1 MGFVFLHFTLPKN
14 RAILSTLYKTI
25 ADESW
30 RFLHIF
36 GILALEG
43 PTVSSEA
50 EQQAWV
56 ETWARRI
63 DALGLS
69 SVTLSLLE
77 TARAFGF
84 LGSQA
89 LLMAQP
95 LVTDLV
101 NDTTVERAVTL
112 LDSPE
117 LLERLRAY
125 LEGEER

>member
-1 MGFVFLHFTLPKN
+1 M
-14 RAILSTLYKTI
+14 LYKSI
-25 ADESW
+25 PGENW
-30 RFLHIF
+30 RIFHIF
-36 GILALEG
+36 GILNVEMK
-43 PTVSSEA
+43 SELK
-50 EQQAWV
+50 QPAWV

-77 TARAFGF
+77 TARALGF

-95 LVTDLV
+95 LVTDLA

-125 LEGEER
+125 LEGE

>member
-1 MGFVFLHFTLPKN
+1 M
-14 RAILSTLYKTI
+14 
-25 ADESW
+25 
-30 RFLHIF
+30 
-36 GILALEG
+36 
-43 PTVSSEA
+43 SSEA
-50 EQQAWV
+50 EQQKWV

-69 SVTLSLLE
+69 PAALSLLE
-77 TARAFGF
+77 VAHAFGF

-95 LVTDLV
+95 LVTGLV

-117 LLERLRAY
+117 LLERLRTY
-125 LEGEER
+125 LEGEERWEYT